1 MFVKGQLYVIKKSIA
16 DIANQ
21 LEQQNK
27 EIIQLLQTESK
38 PLIEENNSKTTII
51 EMRVENQN
59 KL

>member
-1 MFVKGQLYVIKKSIA
+1 MFVKGQFYVIKKSIA

-27 EIIQLLQTESK
+27 EIIQLLQIESK